1 MTEVVMAVRVLLADD
16 SRVIR
21 QGIKNLFEYHPGIT
35 LVGEAE
41 TLDEAVRKSAEL
53 VPDVVVLDLHLL
65 EGSVTPIQR
74 ASISRMKI
82 VVITFG
88 ADANSK
94 NLAQRIG
101 AQALL
106 DKSDLST
113 ELVPAILKAR
123 SKGAGAD

>member
-1 MTEVVMAVRVLLADD
+1 MAVKVLLADKTQ
-16 SRVIR
+16 VAR
-21 QGIKNLFEYHPGIT
+21 QGMKNLFEYYPGIT

-41 TLDEAVRKSAEL
+41 TLDEALTKSAES

-65 EGSVTPIQR
+65 EGGVTPIQR
-74 ASISRMKI
+74 AAISRMKI

-94 NLAQRIG
+94 NLAHRIG

-106 DKSDLST
+106 DKADLST

-123 SKGAGAD
+123 SKGAGAG

>member
-1 MTEVVMAVRVLLADD
+1 MTEVVMAVKVLLADG
-16 SRVIR
+16 SQVTR

-41 TLDEAVRKSAEL
+41 TLDEAVTKSAEL
-53 VPDVVVLDLHLL
+53 VPDIVVLDLHLL
-65 EGSVTPIQR
+65 EGGVTPIQR
-74 ASISRMKI
+74 AFISRMKI
-82 VVITFG
+82 VVITLG
-88 ADANSK
+88 ADATSK

-106 DKSDLST
+106 DKSDLYT

-123 SKGAGAD
+123 SKGAGAG

>member
-1 MTEVVMAVRVLLADD
+1 MGVKVLLADG
-16 SRVIR
+16 SQVTR

-41 TLDEAVRKSAEL
+41 TLDEAVTKSAEL
-53 VPDVVVLDLHLL
+53 VPDVVVLDLRLL
-65 EGSVTPIQR
+65 EGGVTPIQR
-74 ASISRMKI
+74 AFISRMKI

-88 ADANSK
+88 ADSNSK

-113 ELVPAILKAR
+113 ELVPAILKAQ
-123 SKGAGAD
+123 SKRAGAG

>member
-1 MTEVVMAVRVLLADD
+1 MAVKVLLADD
-16 SRVIR
+16 SQVVR
-21 QGIKNLFEYHPGIT
+21 QGIKNLFAYHPGIT

-41 TLDEAVRKSAEL
+41 TLDEAVSKSAEL

-65 EGSVTPIQR
+65 DGGVTPMQR
-74 ASISRMKI
+74 AFISRMKV

-88 ADANSK
+88 ADASSNIF
-94 NLAQRIG
+94 AQRVG
-101 AQALL
+101 AQALV

-123 SKGAGAD
+123 SKGAGAG

>member
-1 MTEVVMAVRVLLADD
+1 MTEVVMGVKVLLADD
-16 SRVIR
+16 SQFIR
-21 QGIKNLFEYHPGIT
+21 QGIKNLFAYHPGIT
-35 LVGEAE
+35 LVAEAE
-41 TLDEAVRKSAEL
+41 TLDEAVTKSAEL
-53 VPDVVVLDLHLL
+53 MPDVVVLDLHLL
-65 EGSVTPIQR
+65 DGGVTPVQR
-74 ASISRMKI
+74 AFISRMKI

-88 ADANSK
+88 ADAISK

-123 SKGAGAD
+123 SKGAGAG

>member
-1 MTEVVMAVRVLLADD
+1 MAVKVLLADD
-16 SRVIR
+16 SQVIR

-35 LVGEAE
+35 LVGVAE
-41 TLDEAVRKSAEL
+41 TPDEAVTKSDEL

-65 EGSVTPIQR
+65 ESGVTPIQR
-74 ASISRMKI
+74 AFISRMKI

-106 DKSDLST
+106 DKSDLCT
-113 ELVPAILKAR
+113 ELVPALLKAR
-123 SKGAGAD
+123 SKGAGAG

>member
-1 MTEVVMAVRVLLADD
+1 MGVKILLADD
-16 SRVIR
+16 SQFIR
-21 QGIKNLFEYHPGIT
+21 QGIKNLFAYHPGIA

-41 TLDEAVRKSAEL
+41 TLDEAVTKSAQL

-65 EGSVTPIQR
+65 EGGVTPIQR
-74 ASISRMKI
+74 ALISRMKI
-82 VVITFG
+82 VVITLG

-94 NLAQRIG
+94 SLAQRIG

-123 SKGAGAD
+123 SKGAGAG

>member
-1 MTEVVMAVRVLLADD
+1 MTEVVMAVKVLLADD
-16 SRVIR
+16 SQVIR

-35 LVGEAE
+35 LVGVAE
-41 TLDEAVRKSAEL
+41 TLDEAVTKSAEL

-65 EGSVTPIQR
+65 ESGVTPIQR
-74 ASISRMKI
+74 AFISRMKI

-113 ELVPAILKAR
+113 ELVPALLKAR
-123 SKGAGAD
+123 SKGAGAG

>member
-1 MTEVVMAVRVLLADD
+1 MTEGVMGVKVLLADD
-16 SRVIR
+16 SQVIR
-21 QGIKNLFEYHPGIT
+21 QGIKNLFEYHPGIA

-41 TLDEAVRKSAEL
+41 TLDEAVTKSAEL
-53 VPDVVVLDLHLL
+53 VPDVVVLDLRLL
-65 EGSVTPIQR
+65 EGGVTPIQR
-74 ASISRMKI
+74 AFISRMKI
-82 VVITFG
+82 VAITFG
-88 ADANSK
+88 ADSNSK

-123 SKGAGAD
+123 SKRAGAG